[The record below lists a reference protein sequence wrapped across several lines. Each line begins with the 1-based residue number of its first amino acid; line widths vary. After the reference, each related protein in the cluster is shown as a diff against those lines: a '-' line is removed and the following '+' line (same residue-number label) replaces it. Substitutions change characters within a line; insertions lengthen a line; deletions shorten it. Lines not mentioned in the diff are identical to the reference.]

1 MGSMSSRTNW
11 LLFLLL
17 GFLCGS
23 SYLFIK
29 IGAKRA

>member
-1 MGSMSSRTNW
+1 MGCTNW
-11 LLFLLL
+11 LLFLLF
-17 GFLCGS
+17 GFLWGS